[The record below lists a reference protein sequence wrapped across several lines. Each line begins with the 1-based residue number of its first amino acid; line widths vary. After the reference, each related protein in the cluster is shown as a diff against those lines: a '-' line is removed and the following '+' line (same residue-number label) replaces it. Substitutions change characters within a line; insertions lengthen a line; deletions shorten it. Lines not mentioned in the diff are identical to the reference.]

1 MPELLEVYT
10 ILKQL
15 EPHILNKP
23 ISRFSVSAKGLKL
36 IAPEKPKSFFQKISG
51 RSIVMVKRYGKFM
64 VFLLDNEQQIVGHLR
79 MSGRLTYSP
88 KLLKHKHKRLHIKF
102 AGAGYLN
109 FIDVRRFGTFHL
121 VSNIGNYQGLQNL
134 GIDALSPALSAEEL
148 YWKFQVTGKNIYK
161 ALLDQAIIAGL
172 GNIYVNE
179 ALYATGIRP
188 VKKAKKLSLQEV
200 RQLLVNIR
208 LILKAAISFKGT
220 TLLDKTYLDSGG
232 ETGKFYKR
240 LRVYS
245 REGKPCYKCKTLIK
259 RVKIANRSAY
269 YCPKCQKN

>member
-1 MPELLEVYT
+1 
-10 ILKQL
+10 
-15 EPHILNKP
+15 
-23 ISRFSVSAKGLKL
+23 
-36 IAPEKPKSFFQKISG
+36 
-51 RSIVMVKRYGKFM
+51 MVKRYGKFM
-64 VFLLDNEQQIVGHLR
+64 VFLLDNEQQIIGHLR

-88 KLLKHKHKRLHIKF
+88 KLLKHKHKHLHIKF
-102 AGAGYLN
+102 ADNGYLN

-148 YWKFQVTGKNIYK
+148 YWKFQVTSKNIYK
-161 ALLDQAIIAGL
+161 ALLDQAVIAGL

-179 ALYATGIRP
+179 DLYASSIRP
-188 VKKAKKLSLQEV
+188 ITKARKLSLQEV

-220 TLLDKTYLDSGG
+220 TLLDKTYLDSAGD
-232 ETGKFYKR
+232 TGKFYKR
-240 LRVYS
+240 LRVYD

-259 RVKIANRSAY
+259 RVRIANRSAF
-269 YCPKCQKN
+269 YCPKCQKG